1 MKSMSD
7 IKGYFIN
14 RKKSILVLLVI
25 IVLGIILGSI
35 TPYLYGVILDN
46 VVQGNIER
54 IRVLVICFFGI
65 NVLLTITSRIES
77 ILGEKLSIKL
87 NNDIKKQIFGRMVL
101 ITAKSNDKY
110 NGGELISRL
119 DSDSGIIV
127 TYYLDLITSSIMI
140 VFNLCISLYFL
151 IKISKGLTIVSVFLF
166 PFSYLVNFIF
176 KNKVKLYDIAKKKLN
191 DNYFKLLNEML
202 NNLKGIKILQLENR
216 CTKIFESILEDMYN
230 LSKKSIYLSSII
242 SFLQELLNS
251 IFEII
256 IIYLSAV
263 FIINDVITIGNMVSF
278 NTYLQKLFSTISKLL
293 SINISKQSVVV
304 SMDRIQELEKDDFEI
319 HDNSNGL
326 LVKQIEFANVCF
338 SFDKKEI
345 LCDLNFKIAENGLY
359 SIVGKNGSGKT
370 TILNIISKLYEC
382 NKGEVNF
389 NGQNT
394 KDLSID
400 CVRNS
405 ISYMMKNTIIVN
417 DTVMENLKLG
427 INRELTD
434 KEVYEV
440 CKLIHLHDFIMSIG
454 GYEVNINSET
464 LSSGQK
470 QKIGFVRMLLKR
482 ANVILLD
489 EITSDLD
496 GEAEQLV
503 LGILKKIS
511 NSSIIINVCHK
522 KVFVENSKKIFVLNN
537 GKIEMAGTQTE
548 LEKRSKTFQE
558 LFCNSQ

>member
-14 RKKSILVLLVI
+14 RKKSIRILLVI

-46 VVQGNIER
+46 VVQGNIAK
-54 IRVLVICFFGI
+54 IRVLVVCFLGI
-65 NVLLTITSRIES
+65 NVLLTITSCIES
-77 ILGEKLSIKL
+77 VLGEKLSIKL

-119 DSDSGIIV
+119 DSDSGMIV

-151 IKISKGLTIVSVFLF
+151 IKISKGLTIVSGFLF
-166 PFSYLVNFIF
+166 PFSYLINFIF
-176 KNKVKLYDIAKKKLN
+176 KNKVKLYGIAKKKLN

-216 CTKIFESILEDMYN
+216 CLKIFESILEDMYN

-242 SFLQELLNS
+242 SVLQELLNN
-251 IFEII
+251 IFEIL

-263 FIINDVITIGNMVSF
+263 FIINDVLTIGNMVSF

-293 SINISKQSVVV
+293 SINISKQSVDV
-304 SMDRIQELEKDDFEI
+304 SMDRIQELEKDEFEM

-326 LVKQIEFANVCF
+326 LIKQIEFVNVCF
-338 SFDKKEI
+338 GFDKKEI
-345 LCDLNFKIAENGLY
+345 LHEVNFKIAENGLY

-382 NKGEVNF
+382 SNGKVNF

-394 KDLSID
+394 KNLSID

-405 ISYMMKNTIIVN
+405 ISYMMKDTIIVN

-427 INRELTD
+427 INRELTN

-440 CKLIHLHDFIMSIG
+440 CKSIYLHDFIMTIG
-454 GYEVNINSET
+454 GYEANINSEI

-470 QKIGFVRMLLKR
+470 QKIGLVRMLLKK

-489 EITSDLD
+489 E
-496 GEAEQLV
+496 EAEQLV
-503 LGILKKIS
+503 LSILKKIS

-537 GKIEMAGTQTE
+537 GKIEMAGTQIE
-548 LEKRSKTFQE
+548 LEKKSKTFQE

>member
-7 IKGYFIN
+7 IKNYFIN
-14 RKKSILVLLVI
+14 RKKSILILLVI
-25 IVLGIILGSI
+25 IILGIVLSSI

-46 VVQGNIER
+46 VVQGNVER
-54 IRVLVICFFGI
+54 IRVLVICFLGI

-77 ILGEKLSIKL
+77 VLGENLSIKL

-110 NGGELISRL
+110 SGGELISRL
-119 DSDSGIIV
+119 DSDSGMIV

-140 VFNLCISLYFL
+140 AFNLCISLYFL

-176 KNKVKLYDIAKKKLN
+176 KNKVKLYGIAKKKLN

-216 CTKIFESILEDMYN
+216 CTRRFDSILEDLYN
-230 LSKKSIYLSSII
+230 LSKKSIYLSSAI
-242 SFLQELLNS
+242 SILQELLNS
-251 IFEII
+251 IFEIL

-263 FIINDVITIGNMVSF
+263 FIINDVLTIGNMVSF

-293 SINISKQSVVV
+293 SINISKQSVDV
-304 SMDRIQELEKDDFEI
+304 SMERIQELEKDEFEI
-319 HDNSNGL
+319 HDNSDGL
-326 LVKQIEFANVCF
+326 LIKQIEFINVCF
-338 SFDKKEI
+338 GYDKKVI
-345 LCDLNFKIAENGLY
+345 LYDVNFKIAENGIY

-382 NKGEVNF
+382 NKGKVNF

-394 KDLSID
+394 KNLSID

-405 ISYMMKNTIIVN
+405 ISYMTKETIIVN

-434 KEVYEV
+434 KEVCEV
-440 CKLIHLHDFIMSIG
+440 CKFMNLHEFIMSIG
-454 GYEVNINSET
+454 GYEVDVNSES

-470 QKIGFVRMLLKR
+470 QKIGFVRILLKR
-482 ANVILLD
+482 ANLILLD

-503 LGILKKIS
+503 LSILKKMS

-522 KVFVENSKKIFVLNN
+522 KAFVENSKKILVLNN
-537 GKIEMAGTQTE
+537 GRIEMVGTQTE
-548 LEKRSKTFQE
+548 LEQKSKTFQE